1 MVGNHSADDRQTPTE
16 ELVVV
21 SNREPYSHAYADS
34 DGGGDS
40 DDREIEVQRPVGGL
54 TAGLDPVMQRA
65 EGTWVAWG
73 DGEAD
78 REVSDAEGR
87 VRVPPEDSS
96 YTLQRV
102 WLDDEEVE
110 EYYYGYSNQVL
121 WPLCHGDVGNITY
134 EPRFW
139 QRYESVNER
148 FADAAAECA
157 RESDSGSLVWFQDYH
172 FGLAPAM
179 VRSQVGDETT
189 IAQFWHIPWP
199 SWESFEVCPQAHQ
212 LLEGLL
218 ANDLLGFHV
227 DPHCANFLE
236 CVDAC
241 IEGATIDWDAG
252 RVHHAGHET
261 AVESFPMGVD
271 AERIE
276 RLAGSEEADDFW
288 ADFRDSQGI
297 AEDATVAIGVDR
309 LDYTKGI
316 PERIRAVEHLLET
329 RPEYRGEF
337 VYVQKASES
346 RSRIPAYQQLQREVE
361 ETVERVNERFGTDDW
376 TPVVGVTEMLPP
388 ESLYGLYRHA
398 DLGLVSPVRDGMN
411 LVAKEYVAAQVDNDG
426 ALLLSKFAGTAQD
439 LGNYAYAINPY
450 ATEEFAETI
459 HEAVTDSPTDR
470 KRRMRQLRQLVAAYD
485 LDAWMDDIFGT
496 VEDLRGEG
504 ETDSGSGERDGTGGI
519 EGQSAEADGGNV

>member
-1 MVGNHSADDRQTPTE
+1 MGGDQFSDDRLAPTE

-21 SNREPYSHAYADS
+21 SNRQPYSHTYADES
-34 DGGGDS
+34 DAT
-40 DDREIEVQRPVGGL
+40 EIEVQRPVGGL
-54 TAGLDPVMQRA
+54 TAGLDPVIQRA
-65 EGTWVAWG
+65 AGTWVAWG
-73 DGEAD
+73 DGDAD
-78 REVSDAEGR
+78 REVVDDEGR
-87 VRVPPEDSS
+87 VRVPPEDPA

-102 WLDDEEVE
+102 WLDDDAVE

-139 QRYESVNER
+139 QRYEEINEQ
-148 FADAAAECA
+148 FADAVVDRVNASDSVSAD
-157 RESDSGSLVWFQDYH
+157 DSGSLVWFQDYH

-179 VRSQVGDETT
+179 VRSRVGDETT

-199 SWESFEVCPQAHQ
+199 SLESFEVCPQTHQ

-252 RVHHAGHET
+252 RVHHAGNET
-261 AVESFPMGVD
+261 AVASFPMGVD
-271 AERIE
+271 TDRIE
-276 RLAGSEEADDFW
+276 RLAGSEAADDFW
-288 ADFRDSQGI
+288 TGFLESQDIAADT
-297 AEDATVAIGVDR
+297 TVAVGVDR

-346 RSRIPAYQQLQREVE
+346 RSRIPAYQQLQREVD
-361 ETVERVNERFGTDDW
+361 ETVGRVNDRFGTDDW
-376 TPVVGVTEMLPP
+376 TPVVGITEMLPP

-411 LVAKEYVAAQVDNDG
+411 LVAKEYVAAQVENEG
-426 ALLLSKFAGTAQD
+426 ALLLSKFAGAVED
-439 LGNYAYAINPY
+439 LGGYAYTINPY

-459 HEAVTDSPTDR
+459 HEAVAESPTVR

-485 LDAWMDDIFGT
+485 LDAWMGDIFGT
-496 VEDLRGEG
+496 VGDLRE
-504 ETDSGSGERDGTGGI
+504 ER
-519 EGQSAEADGGNV
+519 EATASDDLA

>member
-1 MVGNHSADDRQTPTE
+1 MVGTQSSDDPLTPTE

-21 SNREPYSHAYADS
+21 SNRQPYSHIYAGDS
-34 DGGGDS
+34 DGT
-40 DDREIEVQRPVGGL
+40 EIEVQRPVGGL

-65 EGTWVAWG
+65 EGTWVTWG
-73 DGEAD
+73 DGDAD
-78 REVSDAEGR
+78 REGSDSEGR
-87 VRVPPEDSS
+87 VRVPPEDPA

-102 WLDDEEVE
+102 WLDDEAID

-139 QRYESVNER
+139 QRYEEVNEQ
-148 FADAAAECA
+148 FADAVVE
-157 RESDSGSLVWFQDYH
+157 RTSGSESGSLVWFQDYH

-179 VRSQVGDETT
+179 VRSRVGDETT

-199 SWESFEVCPQAHQ
+199 AWESFKVCPQSHQ

-236 CVDAC
+236 CVDAW
-241 IEGATIDWDAG
+241 IDGATIDWDAG

-261 AVESFPMGVD
+261 AVASFPMGVD
-271 AERIE
+271 TDRIE
-276 RLAGSEEADDFW
+276 RLAGSEAADDFW
-288 ADFRDSQGI
+288 TGFLESQGI
-297 AEDATVAIGVDR
+297 ADDTTVAVGVDR

-346 RSRIPAYQQLQREVE
+346 RSQIPAYQQLQREVD
-361 ETVERVNERFGTDDW
+361 ETVGRVNDRFGTDDW
-376 TPVVGVTEMLPP
+376 TPVVGITEMLPP
-388 ESLYGLYRHA
+388 KSLYGLYRYA

-411 LVAKEYVAAQVDNDG
+411 LVAKEYVAAQVENDG
-426 ALLLSKFAGTAQD
+426 ALLLSKFAGAVED
-439 LGNYAYAINPY
+439 LGGYAYTINPY
-450 ATEEFAETI
+450 ATEAFAETI
-459 HEAVTDSPTDR
+459 HEAITESPTVR

-485 LDAWMDDIFGT
+485 LDAWMGDIFGT
-496 VEDLRGEG
+496 VGDLRGER
-504 ETDSGSGERDGTGGI
+504 ETTASDDL
-519 EGQSAEADGGNV
+519 A

>member
-1 MVGNHSADDRQTPTE
+1 MGGDQSPDDRLTPTE

-21 SNREPYSHAYADS
+21 SNRQPYSHTYAGDS
-34 DGGGDS
+34 DGT
-40 DDREIEVQRPVGGL
+40 EIEVQRPVGGL

-73 DGEAD
+73 DGDAD
-78 REVSDAEGR
+78 REGSDSEGR
-87 VRVPPEDSS
+87 VRVPPEDPA

-102 WLDDEEVE
+102 WLDDEAVD

-139 QRYESVNER
+139 QRYEAVNEQ
-148 FADAAAECA
+148 FADAVVE
-157 RESDSGSLVWFQDYH
+157 RTSGSESGSLVWFQDYH

-179 VRSQVGDETT
+179 VRSRVGDETT

-199 SWESFEVCPQAHQ
+199 AWESFEVCPQSHQ

-236 CVDAC
+236 CVDAW
-241 IEGATIDWDAG
+241 IDGATIDWDAG

-261 AVESFPMGVD
+261 TVASFPMGVD
-271 AERIE
+271 TDRIE
-276 RLAGSEEADDFW
+276 RLAGSEAADDFW
-288 ADFRDSQGI
+288 TGFLESQGI
-297 AEDATVAIGVDR
+297 ADDTTVAVGVDR

-346 RSRIPAYQQLQREVE
+346 RSQIPAYQQLQREVD
-361 ETVERVNERFGTDDW
+361 ETVGRVNDRFGTDDW
-376 TPVVGVTEMLPP
+376 TPVVGITEMLPP
-388 ESLYGLYRHA
+388 KSLYGLYRYA

-411 LVAKEYVAAQVDNDG
+411 LVAKEYVAAQVENDG
-426 ALLLSKFAGTAQD
+426 ALLLSKFAGAVED
-439 LGNYAYAINPY
+439 LGGYAHTINPY
-450 ATEEFAETI
+450 ATEAFAETI
-459 HEAVTDSPTDR
+459 HEAITESPTVR

-485 LDAWMDDIFGT
+485 LDAWMGDIFGT
-496 VEDLRGEG
+496 VGDLRGER
-504 ETDSGSGERDGTGGI
+504 ETTASDDL
-519 EGQSAEADGGNV
+519 A